1 MASPNCRLDR
11 LIRYDARMAKMQ
23 TISVQIGEKGY
34 RATIRMGEHELVA
47 DEPKEMGGGDEGP
60 APYDLLL
67 ASLGTCKAITLRMY
81 ADRKG
86 WFLGGVIV
94 TLAHNR
100 VHAKDCEDCET
111 GSGKVDE
118 ITVELELLGDLT
130 DEQRERLL
138 EIADKCP
145 VHRTLMSETKVRSSL
160 KPPQP
165 S

>member
-1 MASPNCRLDR
+1 MADTKSITVR
-11 LIRYDARMAKMQ
+11 
-23 TISVQIGEKGY
+23 IGEKGY
-34 RATIRMGEHELVA
+34 RSSIRMGQHELVA

-60 APYDLLL
+60 GPYDLLL
-67 ASLGTCKAITLRMY
+67 ASLGACKAITLRMY

-86 WFLGGVIV
+86 WFLGGVNV
-94 TLAHNR
+94 TLAHDR
-100 VHAKDCEDCET
+100 IHAKDCEDCES

-145 VHRTLMSETKVRSSL
+145 VHRTLTSETKIRTAL
-160 KPPQP
+160 KQDG
-165 S
+165 